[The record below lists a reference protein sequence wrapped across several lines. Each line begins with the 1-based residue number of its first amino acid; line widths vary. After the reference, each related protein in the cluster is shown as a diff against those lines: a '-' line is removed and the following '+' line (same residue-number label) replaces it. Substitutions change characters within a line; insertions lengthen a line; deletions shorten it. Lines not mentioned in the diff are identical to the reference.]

1 MIRLLQKRSFGFEL
15 TFVGLSKLLVVVL
28 CFTAVFLLSGC
39 SGREVR
45 GSVTVLAPDLPVGTT
60 LHMVLEPTPLQFRPY
75 KQSVVD
81 ESHTARFTDVV
92 PGLYRLGVYGSDG
105 APEQFSVIL
114 PVAPGENV
122 VTYKRQIL

>member
-1 MIRLLQKRSFGFEL
+1 MIRLLPKRSFSVEL
-15 TFVGLSKLLVVVL
+15 TFVGLSKLLALAL
-28 CFTAVFLLSGC
+28 CSAVVFLLSGC

-45 GSVTVLAPDLPVGTT
+45 GSVTVLAPDLPVRTT

-75 KQSVVD
+75 KQAVVD

-92 PGLYRLGVYGSDG
+92 PGLYRLVVYGSNG
-105 APEQFSVIL
+105 APEQFSFIL